1 MRVPDCESHC
11 DPLYRELSGSI
22 LLQTALNQVHF
33 KEQATM
39 VYQSTSLSR
48 RQFLRGAAGLVAGA
62 MLTAA
67 CSMQTLSRANSTST
81 PTTFKAEVAV
91 SHFKSLMSLMAWTVG
106 LEKGFFQDAEI
117 VQNFTEYEG
126 GGDTIR
132 GLLAAGSHY
141 AIAAPSAAIAAFVQ
155 GEPVRIIGGGFGAST
170 VVFVVKRN
178 GPIQHIEDLKGKK
191 IGYSKPGSNTHVLAT
206 TLNQQHDLG
215 AELVSTG
222 GVGESLIALRN
233 DLVDCVWTVEP
244 QPSRYTAEFRRL
256 VSGEEIIPHFV
267 ELVLLSRERFIEE
280 RPDVLRAVAQAYNKS
295 MHIVREQP
303 AAAASSWAKVAG
315 LDAAVVAD
323 AMQHVPSDA
332 WTAKLLPDGLR
343 TIERT
348 MLDFKLITQTVDWNR
363 LVVQDFLPA
372 ENRAQF

>member
-1 MRVPDCESHC
+1 MTQHNLIHFSEHSNHNVH
-11 DPLYRELSGSI
+11 G
-22 LLQTALNQVHF
+22 QT
-33 KEQATM
+33 
-39 VYQSTSLSR
+39 LSR
-48 RQFLRGAAGLVAGA
+48 RQFLRGAFGLAAGA

-67 CSMQTLSRANSTST
+67 CGTTAPSAANRQPASA
-81 PTTFKAEVAV
+81 TFKAEVAV

-106 LEKGFFQDAEI
+106 QEKGFFQDAGLE
-117 VQNFTEYEG
+117 QNFTEYQG

-132 GLLAAGSHY
+132 GLLTAGSHY
-141 AIAAPSAAIAAFVQ
+141 AMAAPSAAIAAFLQ

-170 VVFVVKRN
+170 VVFVVNRD

-206 TLNQQHDLG
+206 TLDKQHGLG

-233 DLVDCVWTVEP
+233 GLVDCVWTAEP
-244 QPSRYTAEFRRL
+244 QPSRYAEFRRL
-256 VSGEEIIPHFV
+256 VGGEAIIPHFV
-267 ELVLLSRERFIEE
+267 ELVLISHERFIQEQ
-280 RPDVLRAVAQAYNKS
+280 PDVLRAVAQAYNQS
-295 MHIVREQP
+295 MHAVREQP
-303 AAAASSWAKVAG
+303 AAAASSWAKVAE
-315 LDAAVVAD
+315 LDSAVVAD

-332 WTAKLLPDGLR
+332 WTANLLPEGLR
-343 TIERT
+343 TIEQT
-348 MLDFKLITQTVDWNR
+348 MLEFDLIKQAVDWNR